1 MNKGE
6 NMTTTTDPDV
16 GRGLYGKY
24 HVEKANGKPVGECF
38 VLEAHD
44 RHAIA
49 AVRAYADSCAKDYP
63 SLATDLVTMAGRWE
77 DEQGRP
83 RIEPPQCSECGR
95 SRTLRDAY
103 DYNPIQVVT
112 GQRLGWYSAEDGE
125 MCPECMARLLGRTN

>member
-1 MNKGE
+1 MD
-6 NMTTTTDPDV
+6 TTTDADAD
-16 GRGLYGKY
+16 RGLYGKY
-24 HVEKANGKPVGECF
+24 RVEKTNGKPVGECF

-49 AVRAYADSCAKDYP
+49 ASAAA
-63 SLATDLVTMAGRWE
+63 
-77 DEQGRP
+77 
-83 RIEPPQCSECGR
+83 

-112 GQRLGWYSAEDGE
+112 GQRLGWYSADDGE